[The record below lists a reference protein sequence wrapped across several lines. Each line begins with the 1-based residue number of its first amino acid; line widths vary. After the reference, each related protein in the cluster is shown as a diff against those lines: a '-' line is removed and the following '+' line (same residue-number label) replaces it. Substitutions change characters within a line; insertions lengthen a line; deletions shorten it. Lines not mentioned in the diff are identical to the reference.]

1 MSQGGFTVGVS
12 ELEWVRRLSERAASA
27 SGKLSILQ
35 ELSDDFSIT
44 YVTADGQVSEKTRR
58 PMARRFLFNSV
69 DQLGASID
77 LAKSVFESES
87 GGGVVIPAIFVS
99 RSGVLLVWN
108 LSGGSGRGRDRS
120 VYYVQSHDEFKVFYG
135 DTENLNQKQF
145 LRLLRV
151 NLKSALGELGN
162 TLIPAISS
170 IRWETGSRGASQVG
184 SGRESMGREINSEI
198 RSLAGEIPDE
208 IVLNLRLSRDPAT
221 PGRYPVRCVLQIDSQ
236 QQTFSLL
243 PMAGELDRAW
253 SDFEKDLFDIVSD
266 ISGDIPVILGGVE
279 RSGNHNTEEE

>member
-12 ELEWVRRLSERAASA
+12 ELEWVRGLSERAASA

-35 ELSDDFSIT
+35 ELSDDLSIT

-69 DQLGASID
+69 DQLEASID

-87 GGGVVIPAIFVS
+87 GGEKAIPAIFVT
-99 RSGVLLVWN
+99 RNGVLIVWN

-120 VYYVQSHDEFKVFYG
+120 FYSVVPHDEIDVF
-135 DTENLNQKQF
+135 DNETENISQKKL

-151 NLKSALGELGN
+151 NLKTALGELGN

-170 IRWETGSRGASQVG
+170 IRWENGTRVSSQVG
-184 SGRESMGREINSEI
+184 SDRESMGREINSEI

-221 PGRYPVRCVLQIDSQ
+221 PGRYPVRCVLQIDSSLHS
-236 QQTFSLL
+236 FSLL

-253 SDFEKDLFDIVSD
+253 SDFERNLFDIVSEVA
-266 ISGDIPVILGGVE
+266 GDIPVILGGVA
-279 RSGNHNTEEE
+279 RSGNHDTEEE